1 MGGLNFFHGPSPDGV
16 VFSGASPDIVC
27 LEMGHAT
34 LDSLK
39 PQLFDA
45 GSQEAAA
52 FHESFGD
59 MSAILSDLQLPSL
72 RAAILTTPTVTSPT
86 IRASPSNSAQQSVL
100 RAQTLSIRIA
110 CETPPIPSAMRI
122 QAHCPRSRLRLKF
135 RRRRIPFHASSPGA
149 FFEALGGMLTAHAA
163 DRANPTPDELGEVSF
178 QSTRPLANRSSAN

>member
-1 MGGLNFFHGPSPDGV
+1 MAV
-16 VFSGASPDIVC
+16 
-27 LEMGHAT
+27 
-34 LDSLK
+34 
-39 PQLFDA
+39 
-45 GSQEAAA
+45 AAA
-52 FHESFGD
+52 IDAVELRSFASHGEDWRGKGD
-59 MSAILSDLQLPSL
+59 ELRQLPQ
-72 RAAILTTPTVTSPT
+72 ILGGGCQEELVFRSARSAQAQFAEPEDALQVSEEHLDP
-86 IRASPSNSAQQSVL
+86 RSAQQSVL